1 MDKKLPFSKED
12 YFRLLSDKLTK
23 PAPTSNPFIER
34 LKQAATRVRASKAKY
49 N

>member
-1 MDKKLPFSKED
+1 MDKKLPFSKAD
-12 YFRLLSDKLTK
+12 YFRLLDANLSR

>member
-12 YFRLLSDKLTK
+12 YFRLLDRKLAGPSET
-23 PAPTSNPFIER
+23 ANPIIER
-34 LKQAATRVRASKAKY
+34 LKLAALSVRAEKAKY